1 MSKNPEDR
9 IAKLEA
15 QVTQLLGEL
24 QVHDKAIKQLKREIR
39 KLHHE
44 RDTLE
49 GDVQRLKRDV

>member
-15 QVTQLLGEL
+15 QVTELLDQL
-24 QVHDKAIKQLKREIR
+24 QAHDKALKQLKREIR

-49 GDVQRLKRDV
+49 GEVQQLKRDV

>member
-9 IAKLEA
+9 IATLEG
-15 QVTQLLGEL
+15 QVTELLGRLE
-24 QVHDKAIKQLKREIR
+24 VHDKAIKQLKRELR

-44 RDTLE
+44 RDTIE